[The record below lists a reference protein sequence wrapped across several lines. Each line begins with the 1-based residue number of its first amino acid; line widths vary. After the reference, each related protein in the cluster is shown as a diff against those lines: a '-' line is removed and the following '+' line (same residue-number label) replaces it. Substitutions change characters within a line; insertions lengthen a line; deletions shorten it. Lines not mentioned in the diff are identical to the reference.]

1 MALVVC
7 NAGELKLLD
16 WAIKDTST
24 PENLTLKLY
33 KNDYT
38 PVAASVAGDF
48 TEADFTSYAAKTL
61 TRSSW
66 VAASTNGS
74 GKAASSYAAQSWV
87 CGSTGNTVYG
97 YFVVGATSGTLIWAE
112 KFATARTLANGDTLN
127 VTPSL
132 TLSSEN

>member
-33 KNDYT
+33 KVDYT

-48 TEADFTSYAAKTL
+48 TEADFTSYSAKTL
-61 TRSSW
+61 TRSTW
-66 VAASTNGS
+66 AASSTNGS
-74 GKAASSYAAQSWV
+74 GKAASTYTAQSWT
-87 CGSTGNTVYG
+87 CGSTGNTIYG

-112 KFATARTLANGDTLN
+112 KFATARTLVNGDELNITPAITLA
-127 VTPSL
+127 
-132 TLSSEN
+132 SE